1 MMQMGWLDKLKQGM
15 KKTAEKFSGVKAADT
30 ESLEEALILADLGV
44 KTAHDLVEA
53 VKKEKTEFRKEK
65 LSRLLIQKLT
75 PIARPLYIQKSDE
88 PFIILMTGVN
98 GAGKTTTIGKMASQ
112 YREQGF
118 SVAMIAA
125 DTFRAGAP
133 GQLQKWAERT
143 DSAFYMGAPGEDPAA
158 LVYKSLEELKKNP
171 TDIVFIDTAG
181 RLQNK
186 MDLMQ
191 ELAKI
196 RRVIQKHYINSP
208 QETILVLDG
217 TSGQNILSQV
227 KLFGESCPLTGL
239 IMTKLD
245 GSAKGGVLVALA
257 DTFKLPVYALGVGE
271 GIHDLNAFS
280 ATDYVSAL
288 LENIK

>member
-1 MMQMGWLDKLKQGM
+1 MGWLDKLKQGM
-15 KKTAEKFSGVKAADT
+15 KKTAAKLSGVSTTDL
-30 ESLEEALILADLGV
+30 ESLEEALILADIGV
-44 KTAHDLVEA
+44 QTAHDLTEA
-53 VKKEKTEFRKEK
+53 IKKEKSEKVKEK
-65 LSRLLIQKLT
+65 LFEILVQKLT
-75 PIARPLYIQKSDE
+75 PIAKPLEVRKSDI

-98 GAGKTTTIGKMASQ
+98 GAGKTTTIGKLAHQYKSQ
-112 YREQGF
+112 GY

-125 DTFRAGAP
+125 DTFRAGASE
-133 GQLQKWAERT
+133 QLQRWAERT
-143 DSAFYMGAPGEDPAA
+143 QSPIFVGAENEDPAA
-158 LVYKSLEELKKNP
+158 LVYKSLETIKKNP
-171 TDIVFIDTAG
+171 VDIVFIDTAG

-186 MDLMQ
+186 TGLMQ

-196 RRVIQKHYINSP
+196 RRIIQKHYENAP

-227 KLFGESCPLTGL
+227 KLFKEACPLTGL

-271 GIHDLNAFS
+271 GIEDLNAFT
-280 ATDYVSAL
+280 ANDYVQAL
-288 LENIK
+288 LENVK

>member
-1 MMQMGWLDKLKQGM
+1 MGWLDKLKQGM
-15 KKTAEKFSGVKAADT
+15 KKTAAKLSGVSGADT

-44 KTAHDLVEA
+44 KTTHELIEA
-53 VKKEKTEFRKEK
+53 VKREKPEVIKEK
-65 LSRLLIQKLT
+65 LSELLIQKLD
-75 PIARPLYIQKSDE
+75 PIAKPLEIKKTDI

-98 GAGKTTTIGKMASQ
+98 GAGKTTTIGKLASQ
-112 YREQGF
+112 YQEQGF

-125 DTFRAGAP
+125 DTFRAGASE
-133 GQLQKWAERT
+133 QLQKWAERIQCPV
-143 DSAFYMGAPGEDPAA
+143 YIGGPNEDPAA
-158 LVYKSLEELKKNP
+158 LVYKSLETLKGKP

-186 MDLMQ
+186 TDLMQ
-191 ELAKI
+191 ELNKI
-196 RRVIQKHYINSP
+196 RRVIQKHYSEAP

-227 KLFGESCPLTGL
+227 KLFGETCPLTGL

-271 GIHDLNAFS
+271 GLQDLNAFTAS
-280 ATDYVSAL
+280 DYVNAL
-288 LENIK
+288 LENVK

>member
-1 MMQMGWLDKLKQGM
+1 MGWLDRLKQGM
-15 KKTAEKFSGVKAADT
+15 KKTAARLSGVNSMDLD
-30 ESLEEALILADLGV
+30 SLEEALILADVGV
-44 KTAHDLVEA
+44 QIAHELTDA
-53 VKKEKTEFRKEK
+53 VKKEKPEKIKEK
-65 LSRLLIQKLT
+65 LAEILTQKLT
-75 PIARPLYIQKSDE
+75 PIAKPLQIQKSDI

-98 GAGKTTTIGKMASQ
+98 GAGKTTTIGKLAHQ
-112 YREQGF
+112 YKEQGF

-125 DTFRAGAP
+125 DTFRAGASE
-133 GQLQKWAERT
+133 QLRKWAERT
-143 DSAFYMGAPGEDPAA
+143 KSLFFTGGENEDPAA
-158 LVYKSLEELKKNP
+158 LVYKSLESIKKNP
-171 TDIVFIDTAG
+171 VDIVFIDTAG

-186 MDLMQ
+186 SDLMQ

-196 RRVIQKHYINSP
+196 RRIIQKHYEDTP

-227 KLFGESCPLTGL
+227 KLFEEACPLTGL

-271 GIHDLNAFS
+271 GIEDLNAFT
-280 ATDYVSAL
+280 APDYVDAL
-288 LENIK
+288 LEDVK

>member
-1 MMQMGWLDKLKQGM
+1 MGWLDKLKQGM
-15 KKTAEKFSGVKAADT
+15 KKTAAKLSGVSTTDL
-30 ESLEEALILADLGV
+30 ESLEEALILADIGV
-44 KTAHDLVEA
+44 QTAHDLTEA
-53 VKKEKTEFRKEK
+53 IKKEKSEKVKEK
-65 LSRLLIQKLT
+65 LFEILVQKLT
-75 PIARPLYIQKSDE
+75 PIAKPLEVRKSDI

-98 GAGKTTTIGKMASQ
+98 GAGKTTTIGKLAHQYKSQ
-112 YREQGF
+112 GY

-125 DTFRAGAP
+125 DTFRAGASE
-133 GQLQKWAERT
+133 QLQRWAERT
-143 DSAFYMGAPGEDPAA
+143 QSPIFVGAENEDPAA
-158 LVYKSLEELKKNP
+158 LVYKSLETIRKNP
-171 TDIVFIDTAG
+171 VDIVFIDTAG

-186 MDLMQ
+186 TGLMQ

-196 RRVIQKHYINSP
+196 RRIIQKHYENAP

-227 KLFGESCPLTGL
+227 KLFKEACPLTGL

-271 GIHDLNAFS
+271 GIEDLNAFT
-280 ATDYVSAL
+280 ANDYVQAL
-288 LENIK
+288 LENVK

>member
-1 MMQMGWLDKLKQGM
+1 MGWLDKLKQGM
-15 KKTAEKFSGVKAADT
+15 KKTAAKLSGVSTTDL
-30 ESLEEALILADLGV
+30 ESLEEALILADIGV
-44 KTAHDLVEA
+44 QTAHDLTEA
-53 VKKEKTEFRKEK
+53 IKKEKSEKVKEK
-65 LSRLLIQKLT
+65 LFEILVQKLT
-75 PIARPLYIQKSDE
+75 PIAKPLEVRKSDI

-98 GAGKTTTIGKMASQ
+98 GAGKTTTIGKLAHQYKSQ
-112 YREQGF
+112 GY

-125 DTFRAGAP
+125 DTFRAGASE
-133 GQLQKWAERT
+133 QLQRWAERT
-143 DSAFYMGAPGEDPAA
+143 QSPIFVGAENEDPAA
-158 LVYKSLEELKKNP
+158 LVYKSLETIRKNP
-171 TDIVFIDTAG
+171 VDIVFIDTAG

-186 MDLMQ
+186 TGLMQ

-196 RRVIQKHYINSP
+196 RRIIQKHYENAP

-227 KLFGESCPLTGL
+227 KLFKEACPLTGL

-271 GIHDLNAFS
+271 RIEDLNAFT
-280 ATDYVSAL
+280 ANDYVHAL
-288 LENIK
+288 LENVK

>member
-1 MMQMGWLDKLKQGM
+1 MGWLDKLKQGM
-15 KKTAEKFSGVKAADT
+15 KKTAAKLSGVSTTDL
-30 ESLEEALILADLGV
+30 ESLEEALILADIGV
-44 KTAHDLVEA
+44 QTAHDLTEA
-53 VKKEKTEFRKEK
+53 IKKEKSEKVKEK
-65 LSRLLIQKLT
+65 LFEILVQKLT
-75 PIARPLYIQKSDE
+75 PIAKPLEVRKSDI

-98 GAGKTTTIGKMASQ
+98 GAGKTTTIGKLAHQYKSQ
-112 YREQGF
+112 GY

-125 DTFRAGAP
+125 DTFRAGASE
-133 GQLQKWAERT
+133 QLQRWAERT
-143 DSAFYMGAPGEDPAA
+143 QSPIFVGSENEDPAA
-158 LVYKSLEELKKNP
+158 LVYKSLETIRKNP
-171 TDIVFIDTAG
+171 VDIVFIDTAG

-186 MDLMQ
+186 TGLMQ

-196 RRVIQKHYINSP
+196 RRIIQKHYENAP

-227 KLFGESCPLTGL
+227 KLFKEACPLTGL

-271 GIHDLNAFS
+271 GIEDLNAFT
-280 ATDYVSAL
+280 ANDYVQAL
-288 LENIK
+288 LENVK